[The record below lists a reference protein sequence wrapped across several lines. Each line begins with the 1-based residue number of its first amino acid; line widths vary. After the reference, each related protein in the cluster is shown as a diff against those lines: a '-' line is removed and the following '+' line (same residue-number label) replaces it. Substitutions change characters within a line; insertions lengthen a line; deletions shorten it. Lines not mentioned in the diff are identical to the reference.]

1 MENPA
6 GGTINTGG
14 DVQAGFTGAG
24 GTPNGLGLVY
34 LRNRWYDPQTE
45 RFLTQDPM
53 GLGGG
58 LNLYAYAGNNP
69 TSFSD
74 PFGLCPTP
82 DGKDDGKPC
91 NITLH
96 VQRLTVTSHSTMG
109 RFTLSSN
116 DPGAGLVS
124 GATLEMPEGR
134 DRKGH
139 ERIAPG
145 TYVAHRN
152 FGSMPY
158 SALRLM
164 GADRADPNPA
174 HVNDILV
181 HSGDYPRNTHGC
193 ILVGEAGGTDALA
206 RGTSVPKVNAIRSY
220 IDRVRASDH
229 GRMPNINVVV
239 TNPPS

>member
-34 LRNRWYDPQTE
+34 LRNRWYDPQTG
-45 RFLTQDPM
+45 RFLSQDPI
-53 GLGGG
+53 GLARG

-69 TSFSD
+69 SSFAD

-91 NITLH
+91 EITLR
-96 VQRLTVTSHSTMG
+96 VQRQTATPNSTMG

-116 DPGAGLVS
+116 DPGAGSVS
-124 GATLEMPEGR
+124 GATLELPASG
-134 DRKGH
+134 DGKGH

-145 TYVAHRN
+145 TYAAHRN
-152 FGSMPY
+152 FGVTPY

-164 GADRADPNPA
+164 GADHADPLKPD
-174 HVNDILV
+174 DILV
-181 HSGDYPRNTHGC
+181 HAGNGPGDTKGC
-193 ILVGEAGGTDALA
+193 ILVGAASGPNALGP
-206 RGTSVPKVNAIRSY
+206 GTSRPKVNAIRSY
-220 IDRVRASDH
+220 IDRVRAADH
-229 GRMPNINVVV
+229 GRAPNVTVIV
-239 TNPPS
+239 TNPPMTP